1 MLGRSTKPMTEIID
15 KIRYRLHRKIADGGM
30 GSVYEAI
37 LYGSDNFQKVV
48 TIKTI
53 LERFSSDRDFVDMF
67 IGEAKLVADLVHQ
80 NIVQMY
86 QLGKLDS
93 SKMYYIAMEYI
104 EGVNLQEFMN
114 RHFEL
119 NLKVPVDIAA
129 FIISRVCRALEY
141 AHRKTDKSGNLLGVV
156 HRDVSPKNVMISTE
170 GVVKLT
176 DFGIAKAANLMRNQ
190 EGDVLMGKAQYM
202 SPEQAQYMQTDKRSD
217 IFSLG
222 IVAYELL
229 TGQSLF
235 GSDKTAVI
243 LENVVYKDFA
253 KPRTV
258 NTDIPE
264 EVERILT
271 KALERDVNKRHQDA
285 GRMGYELEYY
295 MYHDRFGPTNQ
306 TLGAYLKERFL
317 GATAESLR
325 SRPAEEM
332 ETWVKRSEGVAASVP
347 SPTRPRR
354 DPGLSKPD

>member
-1 MLGRSTKPMTEIID
+1 MSLLGKGKPAEPKEIID
-15 KIRYRLHRKIADGGM
+15 KAAGRFKLARKIAEGGM
-30 GSVYEAI
+30 GSVWEGI
-37 LYGSDNFQKVV
+37 QYGVEGFQKVV
-48 TIKTI
+48 AIKMI
-53 LERFSSDRDFVDMF
+53 QESLSRDTEFVEMF

-86 QLGKLDS
+86 QLGKIDKL
-93 SKMYYIAMEYI
+93 YYIAMEYI

-243 LENVVYKDFA
+243 LENVVYKDFP

-258 NTDIPE
+258 NADIPE

-295 MYHDRFGPTNQ
+295 MYHNRFGPTNV
-306 TLGAYLKERFL
+306 TLEKYMNRLFPELFKNVAPRQDEDYEGFD
-317 GATAESLR
+317 
-325 SRPAEEM
+325 
-332 ETWVKRSEGVAASVP
+332 SEGSTMVM
-347 SPTRPRR
+347 
-354 DPGLSKPD
+354 GK

>member
-1 MLGRSTKPMTEIID
+1 MLGKGKPAEPKEIVD
-15 KIRYRLHRKIADGGM
+15 KNRFKLVRKLAEGGM
-30 GSVYEAI
+30 GSVWEGLQFGAE
-37 LYGSDNFQKVV
+37 GFQKVV
-48 TIKTI
+48 AIKMI
-53 LERFSSDRDFVDMF
+53 QESLSRDAEFVEMF

-86 QLGKLDS
+86 QLGKIGNL
-93 SKMYYIAMEYI
+93 YYIAMEFI

-141 AHRKTDKSGNLLGVV
+141 AHRKADKSGNLLNVV
-156 HRDVSPKNVMISTE
+156 HRDVSPKNIMISTE

-222 IVAYELL
+222 IVSFELL

-243 LENVVYKDFA
+243 LENVVYKDFT

-258 NTDIPE
+258 NPDIPE
-264 EVERILT
+264 EVERILL

-295 MYHDRFGPTNQ
+295 MYHNRFGPTNV
-306 TLGAYLKERFL
+306 TLEKYMNRLFPELFKNVA
-317 GATAESLR
+317 
-325 SRPAEEM
+325 P
-332 ETWVKRSEGVAASVP
+332 RSEEDYEGFDSEGSTMVM
-347 SPTRPRR
+347 
-354 DPGLSKPD
+354 GK